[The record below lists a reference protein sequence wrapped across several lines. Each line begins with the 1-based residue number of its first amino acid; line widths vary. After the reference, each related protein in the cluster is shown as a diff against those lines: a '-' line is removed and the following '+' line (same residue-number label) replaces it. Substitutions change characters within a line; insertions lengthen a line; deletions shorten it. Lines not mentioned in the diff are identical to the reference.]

1 MTINALSLIPYT
13 LNHLVPVTGD
23 LKPVT
28 SKGKSAETGR
38 KTKMKS
44 IKSLTTPSKREAK
57 AAPEEGLEV
66 KSIKKAMQNLNQ
78 NLSGL
83 EKRSALPFEE
93 FLKELAAN
101 PALVIRNVFQVFH
114 DMMKAYVGEGLDEY
128 SDDPESIHYV
138 HYDCSQLFVEGTD
151 HPFFADRLFANRL
164 ISLVEAWKRGAQQ
177 NKIYLFKGPPGCGK
191 STFLNN
197 LLMKFEEYTNTDPGL
212 RFESVWRFDCKILGG
227 FGDFDSHPVLDR
239 LSHLLDRSLPDQTE
253 LLNENRSHN
262 SLQGSEAYIAAN
274 YLAGDY
280 VEVPCPSHDN
290 PILMIPKQHRREF
303 FDDLFKNDEFKW
315 KLSTEKEY
323 DWVFRDNPCTICSSL
338 YEALLDRLQS
348 PQKVFDM
355 LYARPYR
362 FNRRLGEGISVFNP
376 GDKPLRQ
383 GIMSNAILQRRIDS
397 LLKDSNQ
404 VKYIF
409 SQYAKT
415 NNGIY
420 ALMDVKSHNT
430 ERLIELHNIISEGV
444 HKVEDIEENVSSLLL
459 AVMNPEDEKNIQ
471 EFQSFLDRV
480 EYINIPYVMDLST
493 EVEIYRNIFGNHIDD
508 HFLPRVLHNFA
519 RVIISSRLNPK
530 SETMLEWIGD
540 PNKYR
545 LYCDENMQ
553 LLKMEIYTGYIPAWL
568 KEEDRKRL
576 TAKRRRNIIAESEIE
591 GEHGISGR
599 DSINIFNQFY
609 SAYAKEDKLIN
620 MSDLCKF
627 FTKIHKDVKDLIPAG
642 FLDSLLRMYDYT
654 ILQEVKES
662 LYYYNEEQISHHIQN
677 YLFAINFEIGS
688 VETCTYTGEKLEIN
702 EEYLAGIERR
712 LLGISADSSQRIAFR
727 KASQKEYTTRTLT
740 QEIIVEGLPLT
751 ESKIFGSMHD
761 RYVYN
766 LKEKVLDPFLENENF
781 RRAIKDYN
789 EEDFKTYDK
798 RIRGDVS
805 YLITNL
811 SEKYRYLEQGA
822 KEVCMYVID
831 NDLAKKFSI
840 H

>member
-1 MTINALSLIPYT
+1 M
-13 LNHLVPVTGD
+13 
-23 LKPVT
+23 T
-28 SKGKSAETGR
+28 SKQKTAKTGR

-44 IKSLTTPSKREAK
+44 IKKLIRPSKKK
-57 AAPEEGLEV
+57 APVVQEDDPAV
-66 KSIKKAMQNLNQ
+66 KSIKKALDNLNQ
-78 NLSGL
+78 SIG
-83 EKRSALPFEE
+83 EFEQRAPIAFE
-93 FLKELAAN
+93 GFLNELAAN
-101 PALVIRNVFQVFH
+101 PHGVIRNAFQVFH
-114 DMMKAYVGEGLDEY
+114 DMMKAYVGEGIEEY
-128 SDDPESIHYV
+128 PDDPESIHYV
-138 HYDCSQLFVEGTD
+138 LYDCSKLFVEGAD
-151 HPFFADRLFANRL
+151 YPFFADRLFANRL
-164 ISLVEAWKRGAQQ
+164 ISLVEALKRGAQQ

-197 LLMKFEEYTNTDPGL
+197 LLMKFEEYANTDAGM
-212 RFESVWRFDCKILGG
+212 RYETVWRFDRKLLQ
-227 FGDFDSHPVLDR
+227 DFRDYETHPVLEK
-239 LSHLLDRSLPDQTE
+239 LTHLLESSYEDQTE
-253 LLNENRSHN
+253 SISEADAGD
-262 SLQGSEAYIAAN
+262 SLQGSEAYAAAR
-274 YLAGDY
+274 YSPQLADKFI
-280 VEVPCPSHDN
+280 EVPCPSHDN
-290 PILMIPKQHRREF
+290 PILMIPKHHRREF

-348 PQKVFDM
+348 PQKVFEM

-383 GIMSNAILQRRIDS
+383 NVMSNPILQKRINS
-397 LLKDSNQ
+397 LLRDSNR

-415 NNGIY
+415 NNGVY

-430 ERLIELHNIISEGV
+430 DRLIELHNIISEGV
-444 HKVEDIEENVSSLLL
+444 HKVEDIEENVNSLLL

-471 EFQSFLDRV
+471 GFQSFLDRV
-480 EYINIPYVMDLST
+480 EYITIPYVMDLST
-493 EVEIYRNIFGNHIDD
+493 EVEIYRNIFGKHIDER
-508 HFLPRVLHNFA
+508 FLPRVLHNFA

-530 SETMLEWIGD
+530 SEAMLEWISD

-545 LYCDENMQ
+545 LYCDENLQ

-568 KEEDRKRL
+568 KEEDRKSL
-576 TAKRRRNIIAESEIE
+576 TAKRRRRIISESETE

-599 DSINIFNQFY
+599 DSIKIFNKFY

-627 FTKIHKDVKDLIPAG
+627 FTKIKKGVKDLVPAG

-662 LYYYNEEQISHHIQN
+662 LYYYNEEQISREIQN
-677 YLFAINFEIGS
+677 YLFAINFEVGS
-688 VETCTYTGEKLEIN
+688 VETCSYTGEKLTITDEFL
-702 EEYLAGIERR
+702 EGIERR
-712 LLGISADSSQRIAFR
+712 LLGAKTNGDQGKAFR
-727 KASQKEYTTRTLT
+727 KTSQKEYTSKTLT
-740 QEIIVEGLPLT
+740 QEIMVEGLPISET
-751 ESKIFGSMHD
+751 KIFQSMHD

-789 EEDFKTYDK
+789 NEDFKTYDK
-798 RIRGDVS
+798 RIRDDVG
-805 YLITNL
+805 YLINNL
-811 SEKYRYLEQGA
+811 CEKYRYTDLGA

-831 NDLAKKFSI
+831 SDLAKKFANP
-840 H
+840 